1 MTTFLFLGLICSG
14 VVMLL
19 ALTGLTDF
27 GETWGDWRFQASLGG
42 ISQQSQRKGLVN
54 CLCLFSIFLRIVNTQ
69 KISIDQLL

>member
-27 GETWGDWRFQASLGG
+27 GETRGIEGFKRVWGVFRNSRSGKVWSIAYVSF
-42 ISQQSQRKGLVN
+42 
-54 CLCLFSIFLRIVNTQ
+54 LFFFVLLTL
-69 KISIDQLL
+69 KKYQLINY

>member
-27 GETWGDWRFQASLGG
+27 GEIRGIEGFKRVWGAF
-42 ISQQSQRKGLVN
+42 RKSGSGKVWSIAYVFFL
-54 CLCLFSIFLRIVNTQ
+54 LFYVLLTVKKYQ
-69 KISIDQLL
+69 LIDF